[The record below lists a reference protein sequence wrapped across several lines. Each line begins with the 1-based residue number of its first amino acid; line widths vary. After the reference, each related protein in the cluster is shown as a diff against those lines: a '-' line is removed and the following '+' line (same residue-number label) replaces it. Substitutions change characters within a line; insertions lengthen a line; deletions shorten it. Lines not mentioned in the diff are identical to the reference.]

1 MPPLESDKKEFV
13 DKQTIARLE
22 VKERKGL
29 KLLTPKKLL
38 TRLPVL
44 LTQIK
49 AEHNS
54 CKLKNKIR
62 QILHLLYQHNKITKK
77 NTEN

>member
-1 MPPLESDKKEFV
+1 MPPLESDKEEFV

-29 KLLTPKKLL
+29 KLLTPQKLL

-54 CKLKNKIR
+54 CKKRN
-62 QILHLLYQHNKITKK
+62 QA
-77 NTEN
+77 NTTPFVST